1 MLMCNSCGNIVHR
14 EKSHGYSCRICNK
27 SICRN
32 CTYWIRRRKLFKTYL
47 CEECA
52 MEKQEHQVIT
62 RQLVSNQHKKFCRH
76 CGAKMPVDA
85 LQCIKCQSTTVSQR
99 SRSNTMTRYSNG
111 LTQREISGPQK
122 SGQTWNTVKKA
133 LKYTAMAILFVLSVI
148 GLLSGRRRTRR
159 LF

>member
-1 MLMCNSCGNIVHR
+1 
-14 EKSHGYSCRICNK
+14 
-27 SICRN
+27 
-32 CTYWIRRRKLFKTYL
+32 
-47 CEECA
+47 